1 MNGAFFPFLR
11 SRMGFMIPA
20 AMENAGSCW
29 SQTLITTTLF
39 EHAFEHALYL
49 PGSSD
54 FA

>member
-1 MNGAFFPFLR
+1 MQ
-11 SRMGFMIPA
+11 PA

-39 EHAFEHALYL
+39 EHALLLYL